1 MDKLQEILQATK
13 ASLAE
18 KKKRT
23 PLEALKKRV
32 KDSPATRDF
41 TAALLNFLNA
51 QEAAIIAEIK
61 RASPSLGLICA
72 DYNIEKLARAY
83 QEGGAAALS
92 VLTTPC
98 YFEGDLEDLKKAKDA
113 THLPILRKDFIIDP
127 YQVCESRLAGADAI
141 LLIASILE
149 KEEMETLEILAN
161 ELELAVLA
169 EIHDESELIKVQNL
183 STPFLGINNRN
194 LKTLAMEKNLVL
206 KIKPQVSK
214 EIHLIAESG
223 IQDRS
228 DITTLM
234 EQEVYGFLVGSSLLQ
249 QQDVK
254 KALQLLTGKKI
265 GL

>member
-1 MDKLQEILQATK
+1 M
-13 ASLAE
+13 
-18 KKKRT
+18 
-23 PLEALKKRV
+23 
-32 KDSPATRDF
+32 
-41 TAALLNFLNA
+41 
-51 QEAAIIAEIK
+51 
-61 RASPSLGLICA
+61 
-72 DYNIEKLARAY
+72 
-83 QEGGAAALS
+83 
-92 VLTTPC
+92 
-98 YFEGDLEDLKKAKDA
+98 
-113 THLPILRKDFIIDP
+113 
-127 YQVCESRLAGADAI
+127 
-141 LLIASILE
+141 
-149 KEEMETLEILAN
+149 
-161 ELELAVLA
+161 AVLA